1 MYCRTQCT
9 FPRRLELCNAIFI
22 HMVLISGRFSQLI
35 ARAGKCI
42 CVWDWTHM
50 RNQGAVPYPDSD
62 QLLLGLAPP
71 ELVVLMT
78 SDLVQRQRLEAGNDS
93 QEIMHTVRVSL
104 DRYSIAIFP
113 LQSTSGVSLD
123 STVMLHVCRRKSSFV
138 ILFIPDGDRF
148 PSLHYVSTTS

>member
-1 MYCRTQCT
+1 MDLGVVCMYCRTQCT

-22 HMVLISGRFSQLI
+22 HMVLISGRFSQLV

-78 SDLVQRQRLEAGNDS
+78 SDLVQRQCLEAGNDS
-93 QEIMHTVRVSL
+93 QGDYAHGQGLSGSL
-104 DRYSIAIFP
+104 
-113 LQSTSGVSLD
+113 Q
-123 STVMLHVCRRKSSFV
+123 HCN
-138 ILFIPDGDRF
+138 IPTGIHPWGF
-148 PSLHYVSTTS
+148 S